1 MAGAL
6 LFVFYCVEAGV
17 FFALVPWTGF
27 WQANNFL
34 HATPFLTSVA
44 ENYFVRG
51 LVSGFGVAH
60 LVVGVREIATLLRH
74 GRRPQ

>member
-34 HATPFLTSVA
+34 HATPLLSFLA
-44 ENYFVRG
+44 ENYFFRG

-60 LVVGVREIATLLRH
+60 LVVGVHELASLFRR
-74 GRRPQ
+74 GRRAE